1 MFNKK
6 KINFF
11 FLLSLFFQFNFLI
24 AEEKNNPSWMAVDN
38 TKKQVTFN
46 LKAAY
51 NGNNGSWNYNGF
63 YDGSAELVVPEEW
76 DVNIKFHNPD
86 GNYRHSVAI
95 IKSFDVNA
103 VPEEAGPELVAVARA
118 YSVGPEYGCL
128 ACKEDIKFKAK
139 NRADYTIGKYAVF
152 CGVPGHGAVGM
163 WLGFSV
169 KQGIDAPYVIY
180 NKTAMDEKD
189 AKPLF

>member
-1 MFNKK
+1 M
-6 KINFF
+6 
-11 FLLSLFFQFNFLI
+11 SLFFQFNFLI

-63 YDGSAELVVPEEW
+63 YNGSAELVVPEEW

-95 IKSFDVNA
+95 IKSFDVKA
-103 VPEEAGPELVAVARA
+103 VPAEAGPELVAVARA
-118 YSVGPEYGCL
+118 YSIGPEHGCL
-128 ACKEDIKFKAK
+128 SCKEDIKFKAK

-152 CGVPGHGAVGM
+152 CGVPGHGAVVV

-169 KQGIDAPYVIY
+169 KQGSVPRRVMYTS
-180 NKTAMDEKD
+180 TAMDETHP
-189 AKPLF
+189 KPLF